1 MFLLTNTIYY
11 FINLNPILKIQ
22 TILYVEKNIG
32 FFLIN
37 FIIRIYFL
45 EKIYSKKKTNR

>member
-11 FINLNPILKIQ
+11 FINSNPILKIQ
-22 TILYVEKNIG
+22 TILYVE

-37 FIIRIYFL
+37 FITGIYFL
-45 EKIYSKKKTNR
+45 EKILAKKNK